1 MVLSEKERKI
11 EMDDRNYNVT
21 NKVFEILNNV
31 EGFDVA
37 MSNPRKGRII
47 VRHNGISFYM
57 NIEPVFNDNEEG
69 READNKSFEEIVKS
83 HSWIFR

>member
-1 MVLSEKERKI
+1 
-11 EMDDRNYNVT
+11 MDNRNYNVT

-31 EGFDVA
+31 KGFDVA
-37 MSNPRKGRII
+37 MSNPRAGKIL

-57 NIEPVFNDNEEG
+57 TIEPVFNDNEEG
-69 READNKSFEEIVKS
+69 READNKSFAEIAKN